1 MYMLSGNWDKEMV
14 YCNGEN
20 LKQLQWQMYKDIFGE
35 WVVILQLMEEQF
47 GRKKEYV

>member
-1 MYMLSGNWDKEMV
+1 MV
-14 YCNGEN
+14 YFNGEN